1 MKNKINHASRLIT
14 ICFFFFSLSSPS
26 ILASGDSD
34 STNLIQNSSF
44 ETNNQPTLQSW
55 ITDTSLAQAIQDA
68 PPFGG
73 KWSLQLVPGWIPQ
86 EGFARTYIS
95 GQSGVGV
102 YQLTFWSKSTYNW
115 QGSVTLG
122 QWTQKGWIQSKM
134 IYCDSAI
141 WTQYSLTDTLSLQ
154 AGDTI
159 GVHLSAGRVE
169 VARGQVV
176 LFDLIDLEKIASI
189 TKVESKYNQFPTHF
203 ALNQNYPNPFNPTT
217 VINYQ
222 IPING
227 FVLLKV
233 FDLLGH
239 KISTLVNEQQKAGNH
254 SVNFDA
260 IKLTSGIYFYSLQF
274 DKYAATKK
282 MLLIK

>member
-1 MKNKINHASRLIT
+1 MKNKINHATRLIV
-14 ICFFFFSLSSPS
+14 ICLFFSLSSNS
-26 ILASGDSD
+26 ILAYGDGD
-34 STNLIQNSSF
+34 STNFILNSSF
-44 ETNNQPTLQSW
+44 EINNQPTLQSW
-55 ITDTSLAQAIQDA
+55 VTDTSLAKALQDA
-68 PPFGG
+68 PPDGG
-73 KWSLQLVPGWIPQ
+73 QWSLQLVPGWIPQ
-86 EGFARTYIS
+86 EGFAQTYVS
-95 GQSGVGV
+95 GKSGVGV
-102 YQLTFWSKSTYNW
+102 YQLTFWSKSVYSW
-115 QGSVTLG
+115 HGSVTFG
-122 QWTQKGWIQSKM
+122 QWTQKGWLQSKM

-141 WTQYSLTDTLSLQ
+141 WTQYSLIDTLSLQ

-159 GVHLSAGRVE
+159 GVHLSAGRAE
-169 VARGQVV
+169 VARGQV

-189 TKVESKYNQFPTHF
+189 TKVESKCNQFPTHF

-260 IKLTSGIYFYSLQF
+260 VKLTSGIYFYSLQF
-274 DKYAATKK
+274 DKYVATKK